1 MASSGRAPDP
11 AATGAR
17 AHAFVDDLDRPEL
30 TEGDHHHL
38 LRVLRLSPGDV
49 VTISDGAG
57 AWRMARLGHAGA
69 LDPDG
74 AVHHIAPPH
83 PALTICFAPVKNER
97 PEWTVQKLTEAG
109 VDRIAPL
116 VAERSVLRWDA
127 ERAARQHRRL
137 SAVAR
142 EAAMQCRRVWLPDV
156 MPLIAFADAAAM
168 PGASLAERLGPP
180 PTLDRPAILVGP
192 EGGWSPAELEAD
204 IPHVGLGPHVLRA
217 ETAAVAAGL
226 LLAGLRAGVV
236 HPA

>member
-1 MASSGRAPDP
+1 MSGQAPDP

-17 AHAFVDDLDRPEL
+17 SHAFVVDLDVPEL
-30 TEGDHHHL
+30 TEGDRHHL
-38 LRVLRLSPGDV
+38 LRVLRLTAGDP

-57 AWRMARLGHAGA
+57 GWRMARIGAGGA
-69 LDPDG
+69 LEPDG
-74 AVHHIAPPH
+74 AVHRAPPPA
-83 PALTICFAPVKNER
+83 PALTICFAPVKGER

-109 VDRIAPL
+109 VDHIVPI
-116 VAERSVLRWDA
+116 VAARSVVRWDP
-127 ERAARQHRRL
+127 ERAVRQQERL

-142 EAAMQCRRVWLPDV
+142 EAAVQSRRVWLPEV
-156 MPLIAFADAAAM
+156 AALTAFADAAAR

-180 PTLDRPAILVGP
+180 PPLERPMILVGP
-192 EGGWSPAELEAD
+192 EGGWSPAELDAD